1 MQSSPH
7 LSDPFTRRAAQQRG
21 FVLVTALIFL
31 MVLSVL
37 AVMAAR
43 GSLFE
48 ERFSANDRDLSVAR
62 ENAELA
68 LRDAERDILGLRFN
82 SQPTALV
89 FCAPSA
95 CATVRPAGTRPA
107 NSSQAP
113 GGDYTF
119 WVDSNDGRLD
129 DVARLD
135 GGVGLG
141 IASQGV
147 YIAGSAAACGKPVWS
162 GADWQDG
169 ITRECDGTITTAVPT
184 IPYGTFT
191 DAPFSQQGVPSPRY
205 LIEMFKAGELNI
217 SNSSNKLFF
226 RITAVGFG
234 RITGTGGARTSV
246 TLQTT
251 FSPL

>member
-1 MQSSPH
+1 MQSSLRLFKPKP
-7 LSDPFTRRAAQQRG
+7 SQAAQQCG
-21 FVLVTALIFL
+21 FVMVTALIFL
-31 MVLSVL
+31 MVLSL
-37 AVMAAR
+37 LGVMAVR

-48 ERFSANDRDLSVAR
+48 ERFSANDRDLMVAR

-89 FCAPSA
+89 YCAPAA
-95 CATVRPAGTRPA
+95 CTNVRPAGTRPA
-107 NSSQAP
+107 NAADA
-113 GGDYTF
+113 GNF
-119 WVDSNDGRLD
+119 WSGSNPNVE
-129 DVARLD
+129 DVARDD
-135 GGVGLG
+135 GGVGLAIG
-141 IASQGV
+141 LQGV
-147 YIAGSAAACGKPVWS
+147 YSSASATACGRPVWS

-169 ITRECDGTITTAVPT
+169 VPRTCAGTITTTVPT

-191 DAPFSQQGVPSPRY
+191 DAPFAQQGVTAPRY
-205 LIEMFKAGELNI
+205 LIELFRAGELGVN
-217 SNSSNKLFF
+217 NGNSNKLFF

-234 RITGTGGARTSV
+234 RTTGTGGARTSV